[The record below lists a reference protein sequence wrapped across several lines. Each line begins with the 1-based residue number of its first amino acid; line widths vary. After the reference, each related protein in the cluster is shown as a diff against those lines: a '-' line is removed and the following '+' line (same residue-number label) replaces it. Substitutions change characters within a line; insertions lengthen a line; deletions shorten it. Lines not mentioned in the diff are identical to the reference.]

1 MKIYSNQT
9 EEYLVRHIIFVRVP
23 EEPFGPI
30 TRERIYC
37 LDEYVREDYVE

>member
-1 MKIYSNQT
+1 MKIYLNQT
-9 EEYLVRHIIFVRVP
+9 EYLVRHIIFVRVP